1 MEAGSPNPEWR
12 SHSLT
17 DRLRSIPA
25 RCVIGVIRGYQ
36 KFLSPI
42 FGRQCRFYPT
52 CSQYFILAVEK
63 YGVISGSLRGVWR
76 ILKCQPFHPGGY
88 DPP

>member
-1 MEAGSPNPEWR
+1 MSAGSSSPDQPPPSFAR
-12 SHSLT
+12 
-17 DRLRSIPA
+17 RLRLLPA
-25 RCVIGVIRGYQ
+25 RCVITLIRGYQ
-36 KFLSPI
+36 RFLSPI